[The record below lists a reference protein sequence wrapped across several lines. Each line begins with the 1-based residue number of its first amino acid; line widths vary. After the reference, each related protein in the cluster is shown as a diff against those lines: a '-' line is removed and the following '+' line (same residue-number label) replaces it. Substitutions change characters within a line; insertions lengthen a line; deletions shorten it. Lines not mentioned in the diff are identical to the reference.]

1 MFEAEPELGRC
12 RSPSSLC
19 QHESF
24 AHQDS
29 GRLGVQKTEAGNHTA
44 DWNVRTSSARKSL
57 EGVLWVLEVG
67 LERHEEPHLQ
77 CHVLSSM
84 LESKTSLNV
93 ISFGIK
99 DSEVLGAVERRQA
112 QP

>member
-1 MFEAEPELGRC
+1 M
-12 RSPSSLC
+12 
-19 QHESF
+19 
-24 AHQDS
+24 
-29 GRLGVQKTEAGNHTA
+29 
-44 DWNVRTSSARKSL
+44 
-57 EGVLWVLEVG
+57 WVLEVG